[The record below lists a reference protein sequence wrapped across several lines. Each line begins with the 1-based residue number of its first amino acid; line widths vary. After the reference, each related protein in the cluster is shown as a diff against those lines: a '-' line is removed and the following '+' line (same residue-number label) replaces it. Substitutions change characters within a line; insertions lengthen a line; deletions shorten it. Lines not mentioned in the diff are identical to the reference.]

1 MRRALL
7 ATLSSLALAG
17 GPPELIGIRTTLS
30 GENLRLPKGEVLG
43 LLGLSG
49 TTDLGPWY
57 LGPGLYGA
65 ARGDRGGV
73 FTFGLEGGLRGRP
86 FPALPLELEAGCFAG
101 GGGGANA
108 PQGSGLMLR
117 PHLGLSY
124 PLGRVRLGA
133 QLSRVRFPGGD
144 IDGTQAAFT
153 VAFSAQRLWMP
164 EGGWGPA
171 YAGPVR
177 WEGRSLE
184 LEAMHLDPARAN
196 LTRTGL
202 PQRSFS
208 IGGLA
213 FSRDLSG
220 PGFHFLSVGGAAK
233 GSSSGYAQ
241 ALAGLGFR
249 ASLVGPLGAEAR
261 LGAGLGGGGDVD
273 TGGGFILSG
282 EGALTAGSPHW
293 RAALGLGFLRAPGGS
308 YLGRM
313 LTFRLAH
320 RVWTPGP
327 QGTGE
332 GFGTF
337 DLAQWRVGSGL
348 LVYHSARRNSRAD
361 GTVQLMTLRADRLLG
376 QNWYLT
382 AESGSATGGNAGG
395 YSTGLVGLGVETA
408 PWARQKLFLETAL
421 GAGGG
426 GSLRSG
432 GGLLASLRGGWRWEL
447 PRGLGLEAAVGRV
460 RAPHG
465 DLDTT
470 TAGLGLQVRFQ
481 SLER

>member
-1 MRRALL
+1 MKHALL
-7 ATLSSLALAG
+7 AMISSLALAG

-57 LGPGLYGA
+57 LGPGLYGG
-65 ARGDRGGV
+65 ARGDRGGF

-86 FPALPLELEAGCFAG
+86 FPALPLELEAGCFVG

-124 PLGRVRLGA
+124 PLGRLRLGA

-144 IDGTQAAFT
+144 IDSTQAAFT

-171 YAGPVR
+171 YAGPIR

-184 LEAMHLDPARAN
+184 LEGMHLDPARAN
-196 LTRTGL
+196 RTRTGL

-220 PGFHFLSVGGAAK
+220 PWFRFLAVGGAAK

-241 ALAGLGFR
+241 ALAGLGLR
-249 ASLVGPLGAEAR
+249 ASLAGPLGVEAR

-273 TGGGFILSG
+273 TGGGFIVSG
-282 EGALTAGSPHW
+282 EGALTAGSAHW
-293 RAALGLGFLRAPGGS
+293 SAALGMGFLRAPGGS
-308 YLGRM
+308 FQGRM

-320 RVWTPGP
+320 RVWIPVP
-327 QGTGE
+327 QGTGA
-332 GFGTF
+332 GIGSF
-337 DLAQWRVGSGL
+337 DAAPWRVGFGL
-348 LVYHSARRNSRAD
+348 MVYHSARRNYRAD
-361 GTVQLMTLRADRLLG
+361 GAVQLMTLRADRHLG
-376 QNWYLT
+376 QGWYLT
-382 AESGSATGGNAGG
+382 GEAGSATGGNAGG
-395 YSTGLVGLGVETA
+395 YSTGLVGLGWETA
-408 PWARQKLFLETAL
+408 PWSRQKLFTEATLGA

-426 GSLRSG
+426 LRSG
-432 GGLLASLRGGWRWEL
+432 GGLLASLRTGWRWEL

-460 RAPHG
+460 RAPRG

-470 TAGLGLQVRFQ
+470 TVGLGLQVRFQ